1 MSAFL
6 FSLYLND
13 LEEFLFNKK
22 KNVIGLSTIT
32 DALEIELEI
41 FLKLCIILYADDKV
55 LLAESP
61 FDLQN
66 QLNAFH
72 EYCRL

>member
-1 MSAFL
+1 MPPFL

-13 LEEFLFNKK
+13 LEEFLFNK
-22 KNVIGLSTIT
+22 NVIDLSTIT

-41 FLKLCIILYADDKV
+41 FLKLFIILYADDTV

-61 FDLQN
+61 FHLQN
-66 QLNAFH
+66 QINAFH

>member
-1 MSAFL
+1 MTLKNS
-6 FSLYLND
+6 YLI
-13 LEEFLFNKK
+13 

-41 FLKLCIILYADDKV
+41 FPKLFIILYADDTV
-55 LLAESP
+55 LLSESP

-66 QLNAFH
+66 QINAFH

>member
-1 MSAFL
+1 MPPFL

-13 LEEFLFNKK
+13 LEEFLFNK
-22 KNVIGLSTIT
+22 NVIDLSTIT

-41 FLKLCIILYADDKV
+41 FLKLFIILYADDTA

-61 FDLQN
+61 FDLQK
-66 QLNAFH
+66 QIDAF
-72 EYCRL
+72 

>member
-1 MSAFL
+1 MSPFL

-13 LEEFLFNKK
+13 LEEFLFN

-41 FLKLCIILYADDKV
+41 FLKLFIILYADDTV

-61 FDLQN
+61 FDLQK
-66 QLNAFH
+66 QIDAF
-72 EYCRL
+72 